1 METLLQDIRFG
12 FRMLVKNPTV
22 TLVASLTL
30 ALGIGA
36 NTAIFSTLNGLFL
49 RPLPVANADRL
60 TVIAGEVKGQQDARF
75 ELSYLDYRDVRA
87 QATAFSDV
95 LAYSLNLIAVD
106 YENHADS
113 ILVSHVSDNYFSAL
127 GLKPAAGRLLY
138 GAETEQRGHEP
149 VIVLSYAYWQKRFN
163 GDAGIVGKQIRMNG
177 RPATVL
183 GVTPE
188 GFHGLFSVIDMQAYV
203 PMGIR
208 TLWSDNEDFWTK
220 RDTRGLKVFG
230 VLKPGVSMKEAQSSL
245 DVVMGRLA
253 QQYPE
258 NKNFGARIYP
268 ERQARPEPDPSNGT
282 MIASAVFMGLAGVV
296 LLLAC
301 TNVVN
306 IVLVRSTARGR
317 EMAIRAALGAA
328 RTRLVRQMIT
338 ESTLLTLL
346 GGIGGMA
353 LGAWVSHMLGTI
365 HIVILG
371 SPLLFD
377 FPFDWRVFVCGIA
390 AALVTGVLVGVAPAL
405 RASRADMNQVLNEG
419 SRGVVA
425 GSNRSLLRNGLVVVQ
440 VACSLILLVVTGL
453 FVRSARNAERVYLG
467 FDPSHVLNATF
478 DTRTLGYDKTRARRF
493 YRELEEN
500 LRHVPGVQSAAI
512 ATTVPMG
519 VSSSSDHIYIE
530 GKSSSSKESAPQ
542 VRYNSVGVRYFETMR
557 VPVLRGRTFAEQ
569 DNDQAPRVAVV
580 NEVMAHQ
587 FWPSEDAIGK
597 RFSVEGPG
605 GPFIEI
611 VGLTK
616 QGKYA
621 GPAEDPTPFFYLPM
635 EQQGELIGIIQVRTA
650 SDPEAM
656 GPELTRQIHAL
667 APTLPI
673 VDLQSMD
680 SVLQGVN
687 GLFLFRMA
695 TRFSGALGLVGL
707 MLAMVG
713 VYGVISYAA
722 ALRTHE
728 IGVRMALGANRSSI
742 LKMVLRQGFIL
753 IGIGVAAGLV
763 LAVLAGMAIKAM
775 LVNVSP
781 ADPLTLGVAAA
792 FLCAVG
798 LLASFVPARRA
809 MNIEPLKA
817 LRYD

>member
-1 METLLQDIRFG
+1 G
-12 FRMLVKNPTV
+12 
-22 TLVASLTL
+22 VA
-30 ALGIGA
+30 
-36 NTAIFSTLNGLFL
+36 
-49 RPLPVANADRL
+49 
-60 TVIAGEVKGQQDARF
+60 
-75 ELSYLDYRDVRA
+75 
-87 QATAFSDV
+87 
-95 LAYSLNLIAVD
+95 
-106 YENHADS
+106 
-113 ILVSHVSDNYFSAL
+113 
-127 GLKPAAGRLLY
+127 
-138 GAETEQRGHEP
+138 
-149 VIVLSYAYWQKRFN
+149 
-163 GDAGIVGKQIRMNG
+163 
-177 RPATVL
+177 
-183 GVTPE
+183 PE
-188 GFHGLFSVIDMQAYV
+188 GFHGLYSVIDMQAYV

-208 TLWSDNEDFWTK
+208 SLWSDNEDFWTK
-220 RDTRGLKVFG
+220 RDTRGLRVFG

-258 NKNFGARIYP
+258 NKNLSARIYP

-282 MIASAVFMGLAGVV
+282 MIAGVVFMGLAGVV

-353 LGAWVSHMLGTI
+353 LGAWVSHMLGNI
-365 HIVILG
+365 HIVVLG
-371 SPLLFD
+371 STLLFD

-390 AALVTGVLVGVAPAL
+390 AALITGVLVGVAPAL

-425 GSNRSLLRNGLVVVQ
+425 GSNRSLLRNGRVVVQ

-453 FVRSARNAERVYLG
+453 FVRSARNAEHVYLG
-467 FDPSHVLNATF
+467 FEPSHVLNATF
-478 DTRTLGYDKTRARRF
+478 DTRTLSYDKVRARRF

-500 LRHVPGVQSAAI
+500 LRRVPGVQSAAI
-512 ATTVPMG
+512 ASSVPMG

-530 GKSSSSKESAPQ
+530 GHSSDRKESAPQ
-542 VRYNSVGVRYFETMR
+542 VRYNAVGVRYFETMR
-557 VPVLRGRTFAEQ
+557 VPLLRGRTFTEQ

-580 NEVMAHQ
+580 NEAMAHK
-587 FWPSEDAIGK
+587 FWPNEDAIGK

-605 GPFIEI
+605 GPFMEI

-616 QGKYA
+616 QGKYT
-621 GPAEDPTPFFYLPM
+621 GPAEDPTPFFYVPM
-635 EQQGELIGIIQVRTA
+635 EQGNELIGTIQVRTA
-650 SDPEAM
+650 GDPESM
-656 GPELTRQIHAL
+656 GPELVRQIHAL

-673 VDLQSMD
+673 VDLQGMD

-695 TRFSGALGLVGL
+695 TRFSGALGMVGL

-728 IGVRMALGANRSSI
+728 IGVRMALGADRGSI
-742 LKMVLRQGFIL
+742 LKMVLRQGFVL

-763 LAVLAGMAIKAM
+763 LAVLAGLAIKVM

-781 ADPLTLGVAAA
+781 ADPVTLAVASA

-798 LLASFVPARRA
+798 LLASFIPARRA

-817 LRYD
+817 LRQD